1 VILTEG
7 AAFCPHHLRL
17 AEVYGADRVRRG
29 AVPKKRAFRFVEE
42 PEPPISLLEGAES
55 AAAPVWLT
63 VECPKCGERS
73 RVAAPVQR
81 S

>member
-1 VILTEG
+1 VIETAG
-7 AAFCPHHLRL
+7 AAFCPFHLRL
-17 AEVYGADRVRRG
+17 AEEFGDERVRRG
-29 AVPKKRAFRFVEE
+29 AVPKKRVLRVVESS
-42 PEPPISLLEGAES
+42 PLAGSAVPP
-55 AAAPVWLT
+55 PWLT